1 MLRSQPLISYLLLP
15 SLSSP
20 AEALTPLPLSLSLS
34 FLLYVPRT
42 MEGNEANTGSS
53 TAALVSPMASSSS
66 TATSTN
72 TTPTARRRAAPA
84 RSCRVTFFP
93 RRMEAVTQTEAR
105 MEAVTRTEVDGGG
118 DGVAEARWTQI
129 RASESWPSPSSQGG
143 STGTCSRGEGER

>member
-1 MLRSQPLISYLLLP
+1 MVPTTHF
-15 SLSSP
+15 LSSP
-20 AEALTPLPLSLSLS
+20 PVLIFFSCQNPKLPTRLTPLPLSLSLS

-66 TATSTN
+66 TAISTN

-93 RRMEAVTQTEAR
+93 SRSSNLPTQLALSR
-105 MEAVTRTEVDGGG
+105 SPNFPYRPPVSASSVFFLLHRHH
-118 DGVAEARWTQI
+118 RW
-129 RASESWPSPSSQGG
+129 
-143 STGTCSRGEGER
+143 

>member
-15 SLSSP
+15 SLSSSP
-20 AEALTPLPLSLSLS
+20 TEALTPLPLSLSLS

-42 MEGNEANTGSS
+42 MEVNEANTGSS

-72 TTPTARRRAAPA
+72 TTPTARRRVAPA

-93 RRMEAVTQTEAR
+93 SWSSNLPTQLAPSRSPNSPYQPPVSASSVFFPPPSAPPT
-105 MEAVTRTEVDGGG
+105 
-118 DGVAEARWTQI
+118 VAL
-129 RASESWPSPSSQGG
+129 SPFPLSS
-143 STGTCSRGEGER
+143 